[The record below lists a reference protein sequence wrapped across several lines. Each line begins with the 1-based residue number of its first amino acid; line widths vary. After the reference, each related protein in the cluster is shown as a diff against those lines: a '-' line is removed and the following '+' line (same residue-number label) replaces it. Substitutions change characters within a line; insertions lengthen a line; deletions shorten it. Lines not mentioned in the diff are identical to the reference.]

1 MAEVPESSAS
11 LPAGFVGPIL
21 IVGGGIGGLT
31 LAALLH
37 RRGRE
42 CLVLERSARFAPAG
56 AGLVLQPNAIRALR
70 IGGIESAVGGRGA
83 PLEQLQIRDQRGR
96 LLSSVENSTFLA
108 NFFAGAAGFHR
119 ATLHAALLDLIPPS
133 SIRLNAQVRSYGQT
147 DADAYVE
154 LQTGERLLGAAVVG
168 ADGLHSAIRRQM
180 LNDGEPCYSGYTSW
194 RGVTARGSLWPAG
207 RTSEAWGRG
216 ERFGLVA
223 IDGERVYWFAT
234 ANVPPG
240 GRDAGKSDLLNR
252 FGGWHD
258 PIRAVIEST
267 PEDAIIRTDISDR
280 DPVRRWCDGRI
291 ALLGD
296 AAHPMTP
303 NLGQGGGQAIEDA
316 VVLDLVLS
324 AQADCA
330 LAFKDYETRRTRRTE
345 KVVEGARRFG
355 RMGQLENRALR
366 AVRDLAIRTTPP
378 FVTLRA
384 LRWLYDF
391 DV

>member
-1 MAEVPESSAS
+1 MADVPESSVL
-11 LPAGFVGPIL
+11 LPAGSVGPIL

-37 RRGRE
+37 RRGRQ
-42 CLVLERSARFAPAG
+42 CLVLERSSRFAPVG
-56 AGLVLQPNAIRALR
+56 SGLVLQPNAIKALR
-70 IGGIESAVGGRGA
+70 IGGIESAVAGRGA
-83 PLEQLQIRDQRGR
+83 ALERLQLRDQRGR
-96 LLSSVENSTFLA
+96 VLSSVENSTFLA
-108 NFFAGAAGFHR
+108 NFFAGAAGLHR
-119 ATLHAALLDLIPPS
+119 ATLQAALLDLIPAS
-133 SIRLNAQVRSYGQT
+133 SIRLKAQVRSYGQT
-147 DADAYVE
+147 EAGAYVE
-154 LQTGERLLGAAVVG
+154 LETGERVPGVAVVG

-180 LNDGEPCYSGYTSW
+180 LNDGEPRYAGYTSW

-223 IDGERVYWFAT
+223 IDGDRIYWFAT
-234 ANVPPG
+234 ANVPAG
-240 GRDAGKSDLLNR
+240 GRDAGKSDLLKR

-267 PEDAIIRTDISDR
+267 SEDAIIRTDISDR
-280 DPVRRWCDGRI
+280 DPVRRWCDGRV
-291 ALLGD
+291 ALVGD

-330 LAFKDYETRRTRRTE
+330 LAFKDYETRRTRRTA
-345 KVVEGARRFG
+345 KVVEGARRLG
-355 RMGQLENRALR
+355 CLGQIENRRVR
-366 AVRDLAIRTTPP
+366 AVRDFAMRVTPSWLTVRT
-378 FVTLRA
+378 